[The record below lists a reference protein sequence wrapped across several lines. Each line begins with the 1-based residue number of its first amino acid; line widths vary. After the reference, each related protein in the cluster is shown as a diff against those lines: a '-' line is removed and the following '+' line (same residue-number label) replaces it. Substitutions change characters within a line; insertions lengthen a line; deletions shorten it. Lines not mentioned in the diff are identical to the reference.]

1 VETQK
6 SFYTMDEIA
15 GILRVSVETARAYT
29 QRKKDPLP
37 CYRVGR
43 QYLVDKVEFEKWM
56 REKKNIQ
63 GA

>member
-1 VETQK
+1 
-6 SFYTMDEIA
+6 MDEIA